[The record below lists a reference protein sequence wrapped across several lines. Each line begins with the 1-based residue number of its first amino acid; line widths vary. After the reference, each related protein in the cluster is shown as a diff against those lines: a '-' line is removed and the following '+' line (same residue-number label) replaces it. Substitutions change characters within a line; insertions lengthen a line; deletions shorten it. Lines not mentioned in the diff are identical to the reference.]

1 MRRFSAAAD
10 YAVSNAVAVVHARS
24 KHEPEKAVTHPAV
37 VVVNEEA
44 RYKENL
50 GQRTKVMC
58 GRLDTGCNALVD
70 GGEGLKPGVERESI
84 ISTGDSDTQKKPLLV
99 SGSLLGGTDNNY
111 GEPRPRTEGKSE
123 ERMKLTMGD
132 ALRYNTR
139 NDKRDKEHEQHYRRG
154 PGSREYEYAGGRSL
168 NGNFPRLRARPQYG
182 FPHPRQVWAK
192 PSPLLFPSLA
202 RESGNRSNLNN
213 KRKKETAEVALRLG
227 NLGPGLM
234 GR

>member
-10 YAVSNAVAVVHARS
+10 YAVFFGSETQNFLPSPQCLGTGSNAVAVVHARS
-24 KHEPEKAVTHPAV
+24 KHEPGKAVTHPAV

-84 ISTGDSDTQKKPLLV
+84 ISTGDSDTQKEAFV
-99 SGSLLGGTDNNY
+99 GVWIVVGGGQTTTTASPD
-111 GEPRPRTEGKSE
+111 RVLR
-123 ERMKLTMGD
+123 ER
-132 ALRYNTR
+132 
-139 NDKRDKEHEQHYRRG
+139 EHEQHYRRG